1 MTRVLLCSPGV
12 RLAYEPQRSPSYGVW
27 IEVRLGTKGW
37 PTYKVMRGRKG
48 WATEAEGVTAYHAAC
63 REIAAMRAEVE
74 ADEEKYRALLAPA
87 ALPAAPRGTI
97 LFEPLARNW
106 LQLNVRSLEAATY
119 RGYKGL
125 LERILLPTMRAWPV
139 TDEAMSRK
147 RLHDFLGK
155 DLYVKGVSLST
166 RVAALR
172 CLSALFAWALVF
184 GDVKHLTFNPAL
196 QLGKHLRQ
204 AGERRHKKAPPNPM
218 TRDQA
223 AAFLTWVKDQRRAF
237 WEWFLFLLDTGARQ
251 GEASALKW
259 EHLDLDIAKAHL
271 VEAFSGSQR
280 WLERQEGDEDGAG
293 EKDLKTHRTDQW
305 IDLSP
310 RLVTA
315 LRELQAEERK
325 EAFRCGR
332 PMPQHVFVNTTGEPQ
347 RPDGVM
353 RDVFRDACTE
363 LKLLGQTGRAFTP
376 HCLRDSFATGHLMA
390 KKDVGWV
397 AMMLG
402 HASEGTT
409 LRYYYKWVRQAAANP
424 LANEAE

>member
-1 MTRVLLCSPGV
+1 MSRDRRDARGG
-12 RLAYEPQRSPSYGVW
+12 RGGRSDVSGAA
-27 IEVRLGTKGW
+27 GAGS
-37 PTYKVMRGRKG
+37 
-48 WATEAEGVTAYHAAC
+48 VTA
-63 REIAAMRAEVE
+63 RASG
-74 ADEEKYRALLAPA
+74 
-87 ALPAAPRGTI
+87 GTI

-125 LERILLPTMRAWPV
+125 LDRVLLPTMRAWPV

-155 DLYVKGVSLST
+155 DLHAKGVSLST

-204 AGERRHKKAPPNPM
+204 PGEQRHKKAPPNPM
-218 TRDQA
+218 TREQA
-223 AAFLTWVKDQRRAF
+223 AALLAWVKDQRRAF
-237 WEWFLFLLDTGARQ
+237 WEWFLFLLETGARQ

-259 EHLDLDIAKAHL
+259 EHLDLDIGKAHI

-280 WLERQEGDEDGAG
+280 WLERQDGDEDGDG
-293 EKDLKTHRTDQW
+293 EKDTKTHRTDQW

-310 RLVTA
+310 RLVVA
-315 LRELQAEERK
+315 LRELQAEQRK

-332 PMPQHVFVNTTGEPQ
+332 KMPQHVFVNSRGRAAAPGRRHARGVPRGLHGAEASRPG
-347 RPDGVM
+347 RACVHAALPARHLRDGAPDGEEGRRLG
-353 RDVFRDACTE
+353 RDDAGARQRGNDAA
-363 LKLLGQTGRAFTP
+363 LLLQVGAAGGGQPARERGR
-376 HCLRDSFATGHLMA
+376 
-390 KKDVGWV
+390 
-397 AMMLG
+397 
-402 HASEGTT
+402 
-409 LRYYYKWVRQAAANP
+409 
-424 LANEAE
+424 